1 MKTNQLIVRCYA
13 KQEEGVWVAVSL
25 DFALA
30 TQGDSLSEV
39 KKKLED
45 QLYSY
50 VSEALQDKEYG
61 VSLLTRRAPISSWL
75 EYYYIKLTNLITHKT
90 SLIFDEIMPMRLA

>member
-13 KQEEGVWVAVSL
+13 KEEEGAWVAVCL

-30 TQGDSLSEV
+30 TQGNSFKEV

-61 VSLLTRRAPISSWL
+61 VSLLTRRAPISLWL
-75 EYYYIKLTNLITHKT
+75 EYYYIKLSNLITHKT
-90 SLIFDEIMPMRLA
+90 NLIFDEIMPMRPA

>member
-1 MKTNQLIVRCYA
+1 MRTNQLIVRCYA
-13 KQEEGVWVAVSL
+13 KQEEGSWVAVCL
-25 DFALA
+25 DFSLA
-30 TQGDSLSEV
+30 TQGDSLADV

-45 QLYSY
+45 QLHSY

-61 VSLLTRRAPISSWL
+61 AQLLNRRAPISLWL

-90 SLIFDEIMPMRLA
+90 NLVFNEIMPMRPA